1 MDPQILTFVELFLF
15 SFFAIG
21 WAAWEYRSVSRLQKK
36 TREDAAAAAQLL
48 AGEKSGSAQKP
59 DAAS

>member
-36 TREDAAAAAQLL
+36 TREEAAAASL
-48 AGEKSGSAQKP
+48 AAPPAPTDEKAGANS
-59 DAAS
+59 

>member
-15 SFFAIG
+15 SFFVVG

-36 TREDAAAAAQLL
+36 TREEAAAAARTGPS
-48 AGEKSGSAQKP
+48 APVEDRSGP
-59 DAAS
+59 AS